1 MRLALAAVI
10 RTISRSGKGEKM
22 QDFNAIIT
30 RDGRVLH
37 IAWATHNDIIERY
50 DVPENTSLVRQ
61 NYWEYDILPP
71 FVDGGGLQAR
81 GIEEPPEGVVSA
93 AAKLTEDLC
102 NWHQGR
108 GLRSIPAEWGDV
120 VEHVYKVRGHRA
132 PKYLNGRGGVYFSGH
147 VERLS
152 DAHVMRI
159 LGSATIG
166 RLEGRSVV
174 ETISG
179 RARIEEAGGDTV
191 IKDMRER
198 ASIARMTGRARVQT
212 LCQSAVVEE
221 MHDSTHVVLMFGAS
235 RVMGLY
241 GRALCGRACDGVVFS
256 ASEPEDEKGL
266 ISSVDRYASVRITAE
281 GECIYA

>member
-1 MRLALAAVI
+1 
-10 RTISRSGKGEKM
+10 M

-37 IAWATHNDIIERY
+37 IAWAAHTEIVERCE
-50 DVPENTSLVRQ
+50 VPENTSLVRR
-61 NYWEYDILPP
+61 NYWEYDIRSA

-81 GIEEPPEGVVSA
+81 GIEEPPEVVVRA

-108 GLRSIPAEWGDV
+108 SLRTIPADWGDV
-120 VEHVYKVRGHRA
+120 VEHVYQVRGHRA
-132 PKYLNGRGGVYFSGH
+132 PRYLNGRGAVYFSGH
-147 VERLS
+147 VKRLS
-152 DAHVMRI
+152 DAHVMRL

-179 RARIEEAGGDTV
+179 RARIEEVGGDTV
-191 IKDMRER
+191 IEDMRER
-198 ASIARMTGRARVQT
+198 ASIGEMSGRARVET

-221 MHDSTHVVLMFGAS
+221 MHDSSQVVLMFGAS

-241 GRALCGRACDGVVFS
+241 GQAVCGRACDGVVFS
-256 ASEPEDEKGL
+256 ASEPADEEAL
-266 ISSVDRYASVRITAE
+266 LASSDRYKSVRIITE
-281 GECIYA
+281 GESIYA